1 MKTLLRKRALRDPD
15 LFHFVRRYQRV
26 DPRHGC
32 SRMRELARLW
42 WHLRLKHFG
51 PTNSRDRAG

>member
-26 DPRHGC
+26 DARHGC

-51 PTNSRDRAG
+51 PTHSHD